1 MLKIMSCVL
10 WRLKSYTVNMK
21 WPINGIKEGDKKGAN
36 ERSATLERGKT
47 KIVIRWG
54 EQGENK
60 RGSPIAKRNVISVIG
75 LVTCNTWSEIKT

>member
-1 MLKIMSCVL
+1 
-10 WRLKSYTVNMK
+10 MK

-36 ERSATLERGKT
+36 ERSATLERGKN

-54 EQGENK
+54 KQRSENK
-60 RGSPIAKRNVISVIG
+60 HGSPIAKRNVISVIR